1 MALPILSPLRK
12 RPEGLYKDFHKDL
25 AINPISN
32 DLAVKKD
39 EAAVVESLRNLILT
53 DKGERLFQPELG
65 SDIRASLFDLATP
78 ASLLL
83 LKQKV
88 KDTINNNEPRITL
101 IDVEVV
107 SHYDDYKVEITI
119 RFYIRNREAEQTM
132 TVFLER
138 TR

>member
-25 AINPISN
+25 TINPINN

-88 KDTINNNEPRITL
+88 RDTINNNEPRITL

-107 SHYDDYKVEITI
+107 SHYDDYKVGITI